1 LRIGGR
7 CNIRDRWRI
16 GVRRVGDSNGVAG
29 WIGEPDGL
37 VFHGLPLLE
46 VVFEAVFVFEVAEG
60 DEEEFADESEVGGG
74 AGRDAVLG
82 DGLKQLAE
90 NEIDVGG
97 GHVLAG
103 DGRGELGAEQIGFDD
118 LAFGA
123 GVEDAERRVICLAQ
137 HAAGAAV
144 SELELAERA
153 LVGGNAGTGL
163 L

>member
-1 LRIGGR
+1 M
-7 CNIRDRWRI
+7 
-16 GVRRVGDSNGVAG
+16 GDGNGVAG
-29 WIGEPDGL
+29 WVRELDGL
-37 VFHGLPLLE
+37 VLHGLPGLE
-46 VVFEAVFVFEVAEG
+46 AVFEFVFVFEIAER
-60 DEEEFADESEVGGG
+60 DEEEFADESEGGGG
-74 AGRDAVLG
+74 AGSDAVLG

-90 NEIDVGG
+90 NEIDVRG

-103 DGRGELGAEQIGFDD
+103 DGGGELGAEQIGFDD

-153 LVGGNAGTGL
+153 LVGGNTGTGL
-163 L
+163 LWFRHGFLQKR